1 MQHDEEQIHFDELV
15 EVLKRAN
22 ERANARRSA
31 DLGAWLKE
39 FIHRR
44 REEGIARAARSAEW
58 PSNQAKA

>member
-1 MQHDEEQIHFDELV
+1 MQDDEEQIHFDELV
-15 EVLKRAN
+15 EVLK
-22 ERANARRSA
+22 RANARRSA